1 VADAGRADVPR
12 IGLGRFLQAGVGQRR
27 KIGRLV
33 DDVCRHT
40 GFIGIDNHG
49 VDTATIAAAWQ
60 AAGDFFDLPIEQKLE
75 LIPDQPGS
83 PRGYFALEFE
93 ALTRSRGVES
103 PRDPKESF
111 SSGPLMPPD
120 DLPARDD
127 LEFFFGAN
135 RWPES
140 LPGFRPAW
148 SACYRAMECLG
159 TRLMRLFAVA
169 LELPEDYFAAY
180 HDHHIS
186 ALRALNYPAT
196 ALPLKAGQ
204 HRAGEHS
211 DYGSVTILKPDPVVG
226 GLELRLPSGHWIA
239 APPVGDGF
247 LVNIGDLLARWTNDR
262 WVSTLHRV
270 TEPASNHGQLPRRQ
284 SIAYFQNP
292 NHDAI
297 IEALPGCVAGGD
309 QPRYAPVTAG
319 QYLIERFRS
328 AL

>member
-1 VADAGRADVPR
+1 MADIPLLDLGAFLQTDAGR
-12 IGLGRFLQAGVGQRR
+12 RR
-27 KIGRLV
+27 QIGRLV

-40 GFIGIDNHG
+40 GFIAIDNHG
-49 VDTATIAAAWQ
+49 VDTAVIAAAWQ
-60 AAGDFFDLPIEQKLE
+60 AAGEFFDLPSEEKLG
-75 LIPDQPGS
+75 LCPDRPGN

-93 ALTRSRGVES
+93 ALTRSRGVPS

-111 SSGPLMPPD
+111 SSGPLTPPD
-120 DLPARDD
+120 DVPVCDD

-140 LPGFRPAW
+140 PPGFQEAW
-148 SACYRAMECLG
+148 STYYRAMERLG
-159 TRLMRLFAVA
+159 AKLMRLFAAA
-169 LELPEDYFAAY
+169 LQLPEDYFAAY
-180 HDHHIS
+180 HDHHVS

-196 ALPLKAGQ
+196 TLPLKAGQ
-204 HRAGEHS
+204 QRAGEHS

-226 GLELRLPSGHWIA
+226 GLELRLPSGHWVA
-239 APPVGDGF
+239 APRVGDGF

-270 TEPASNHGQLPRRQ
+270 TLPGPELGQLPRRQ

-297 IEALPGCVAGGD
+297 IQALPGCIAAGET
-309 QPRYAPVTAG
+309 PRYAPVTAG
-319 QYLIERFRS
+319 QYLLERFRS